1 MRVKRFF
8 YSLLLI
14 LFCLVLAVDVAV
26 WRLTPDAKTDA
37 ETDTG
42 FSFAPP
48 EGMTLPEGVTLPE
61 DMTPPKGMTRPEGSG
76 SFPEGMTFPETE
88 GGSEGS
94 LRRSRR
100 SSRDDEG
107 SENADS
113 RPSRPSS
120 TGEVETAAALEL
132 PSWVPSEVQALAPYA
147 QMIYPYRL
155 YILIGAVLGAILCIL
170 RLIFLGKK
178 IRQQMES
185 QEGEGVSLRRV
196 ALWPAFL
203 LLLGALVLVALLFPV
218 NEEEQAE
225 DGAVTNERV
234 LSGQAEEKDL
244 VSLIQSAGSLEE
256 QEAVSLKIPASVTV
270 ASVCVKNGDLVTA
283 GQIVAKVD
291 QTALMKSI
299 ASVHEVLDDIDSQ
312 LQEAHEAR
320 GTTALKAPAAGTV
333 KAVYAEAGRT
343 AMDVMNE
350 YGALMLLSL
359 DGRMAVQVRSADGL
373 TVSTPVIVTLP
384 DGQALTGEVTHL
396 EDGVATVTVV
406 DRGYDV
412 GTEVFVKTEDGALLG
427 SGPLYV
433 HKALH
438 ITGYLG
444 TITRIYRQEG
454 STVYA
459 DTALIGLNN
468 TADLAEYAAL
478 LRQREKYEA
487 ELQKLFEIYQ
497 DGYIHAPCAGRI
509 EGLDE
514 TLPYASLS
522 DMVLGLTAQHTA
534 AGPADADSGKY
545 VHYVGVVQGNAGGL
559 LSLQVGADPVN
570 VSSYSSLPGLPA
582 NLMTGIYT
590 VPGSVPIYLLSS
602 NVWKTIPVSDI
613 LAGDKIL
620 FTFDG
625 NGTLVWV
632 IVAHTAQSATPSPT
646 PSPTPSG
653 SANPSGAPEGT
664 PNPSG
669 TPGPGGGHHIS
680 FGKGAAKTTPKP
692 TYTIAT
698 TELCTITPQERMLIT
713 VPIDELDV
721 LSLSLGQEADLYLDA
736 LPASGLKA
744 VVTDI
749 DPEGVNSG
757 GNTKYSVTLT
767 LDRGAQLYPGMNGTV
782 CFPRQ
787 EGKGVLTV
795 PLAAVVEEGDRTIIY
810 TAYDEAA
817 NQLLAP
823 VEVQTGVSDGTD
835 VQIVSGLSPGDT
847 YYYRYADAISY
858 VTADQSAQN

>member
-26 WRLTPDAKTDA
+26 WRWTPDAKTDA

-48 EGMTLPEGVTLPE
+48 E
-61 DMTPPKGMTRPEGSG
+61 GMTRPEGSG

-100 SSRDDEG
+100 SSKDDKG

-120 TGEVETAAALEL
+120 TGEAETAAALEL
-132 PSWVPSEVQALAPYA
+132 PPYVPSEIQALAPYA
-147 QMIYPYRL
+147 QMVYPYRL
-155 YILIGAVLGAILCIL
+155 YILVGAVLGVILCIL

-256 QEAVSLKIPASVTV
+256 QEAVSLKIPASVIV

-468 TADLAEYAAL
+468 TADLAEYQEL
-478 LRQREKYEA
+478 LRKRATYEE
-487 ELQKLFEIYQ
+487 ELMRLFEIYQ
-497 DGYIHAPCAGRI
+497 DGYIHASC
-509 EGLDE
+509 D
-514 TLPYASLS
+514 
-522 DMVLGLTAQHTA
+522 
-534 AGPADADSGKY
+534 
-545 VHYVGVVQGNAGGL
+545 GVVQGLSDEYTYSPLKDMVAGLSVQL
-559 LSLQVGADPVN
+559 LSTSPENADPTEYKNELLKVAIKYEDREN
-570 VSSYSSLPGLPA
+570 SFCLVYQGEANNLTDYTKLPSL
-582 NLMTGIYT
+582 
-590 VPGSVPIYLLSS
+590 S
-602 NVWKTIPVSDI
+602 
-613 LAGDKIL
+613 
-620 FTFDG
+620 G
-625 NGTLVWV
+625 NGTSSRDYTFESEPIYIFEGGWNPASPSDIKVGDKLLFVLNAKDESLVWV
-632 IVAHTAQSATPSPT
+632 ILEHVSQP
-646 PSPTPSG
+646 PSG
-653 SANPSGAPEGT
+653 HHNF
-664 PNPSG
+664 
-669 TPGPGGGHHIS
+669 GGGKATVPNS
-680 FGKGAAKTTPKP
+680 TPKP
-692 TYTIAT
+692 TYSIAT

>member
-8 YSLLLI
+8 YSLLLV

-26 WRLTPDAKTDA
+26 WRWTPDAKTDA

-48 EGMTLPEGVTLPE
+48 EGMT
-61 DMTPPKGMTRPEGSG
+61 RPEGSG
-76 SFPEGMTFPETE
+76 SFPEGTTFPETE

-120 TGEVETAAALEL
+120 TGEAETVAALEL
-132 PSWVPSEVQALAPYA
+132 PSWVPSEVQALASYA

-256 QEAVSLKIPASVTV
+256 QEAVSLKIPASVIV

-299 ASVHEVLDDIDSQ
+299 ASLHEVLDDIDSQ

-522 DMVLGLTAQHTA
+522 DMVTGLTVRRLA
-534 AGPADADSGKY
+534 ATPDERDPAEL
-545 VHYVGVVQGNAGGL
+545 VHYLGKVKETDRSEVTL
-559 LSLQVGADPVN
+559 EQVGSVTVTDYTA
-570 VSSYSSLPGLPA
+570 LPSPSGP
-582 NLMTGIYT
+582 MEGTYT
-590 VPGSVPIYLLSS
+590 IPGSAPIYQFGGGW
-602 NVWKTIPVSDI
+602 NRIATGDI
-613 LAGDKIL
+613 WPGDKIL
-620 FTFDG
+620 FTFDE
-625 NGTLVWV
+625 NGSLLWV
-632 IVAHTAQSATPSPT
+632 IVERTADSMEPQPQ
-646 PSPTPSG
+646 
-653 SANPSGAPEGT
+653 
-664 PNPSG
+664 PSG

-736 LPASGLKA
+736 LPALGLKA

-787 EGKGVLTV
+787 EGNGVLTV
-795 PLAAVVEEGDRTIIY
+795 PLAAVVEEGDRTLIY